1 MYLIENSYF
10 SLCPK
15 CGGKFTC
22 NKDDYLAYLCTLD
35 DPVGPAARD
44 TEIAAMERGRATALA
59 ERTRKC
65 AEAVEGYVITNLHP
79 QYSGDLIPT
88 YWAKDAIRLLFP
100 EAFVGEEKL

>member
-1 MYLIENSYF
+1 MYLSENSYF
-10 SLCPK
+10 SRCPK

-22 NKDDYLAYLCTLD
+22 NKDACLAYLCTLD

-44 TEIAAMERGRATALA
+44 TEIAAMERERATALA

-65 AEAVEGYVITNLHP
+65 AEAVCRSCREGHKVVPGASNCLAH
-79 QYSGDLIPT
+79 G
-88 YWAKDAIRLLFP
+88 IRLLFP